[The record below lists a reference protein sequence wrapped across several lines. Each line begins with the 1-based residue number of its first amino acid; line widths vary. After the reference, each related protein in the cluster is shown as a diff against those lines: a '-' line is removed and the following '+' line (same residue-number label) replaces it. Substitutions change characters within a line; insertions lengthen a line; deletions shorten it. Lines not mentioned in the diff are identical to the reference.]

1 MTALEQLKSI
11 LTEKYRSEDGEPF
24 EITLKPGL
32 QDTELEVLAKAYPTE
47 VLPAEYGEL
56 LHFASGFEFY
66 GVDEV
71 TFDGLGQFGFEE
83 FFPCSIQLASD
94 GFGNFWILDVSE
106 NGILGAVYYIC
117 HDPAV
122 VVKHSDS
129 LAQFI
134 QHVNDFGKNGPK
146 SHLDII
152 HEDTVHTIWT
162 TNTWLNKQS
171 ALEGDRTIKDF
182 AAQFPDNFVFADLR
196 NAPLKSGFAW
206 GKFGPDIGNAKRY
219 GSEPLWAIEKKEKK
233 GFFARLFG
241 RK

>member
-32 QDTELEVLAKAYPTE
+32 QDTELDVLAKAFPTGK
-47 VLPAEYGEL
+47 LPPEYKEL
-56 LHFASGFEFY
+56 LQFSSGFEFY
-66 GVDEV
+66 GLDEV
-71 TFDGLGQFGFEE
+71 TLDGLGQFGLEE
-83 FFPCSIQLASD
+83 FFPYSIQLAGD

-106 NGILGAVYYIC
+106 NGALGAVYYMC

-152 HEDTVHTIWT
+152 HEETVDTIWG
-162 TNTWLNKQS
+162 TNPLLDKHA
-171 ALEGDRTIKDF
+171 ALAGDSTIKEF
-182 AAQFPDNFVFADLR
+182 AAQFADNFVFADLR
-196 NAPLKSGFAW
+196 NKPLKSGFAW
-206 GKFGPDIGNAKRY
+206 GKFGPDISNAKRC
-219 GSEPLWAIEKKEKK
+219 GSEPIWAIEKKEKK
-233 GFFARLFG
+233 GFFAKLFG
-241 RK
+241 R